1 VDTRRAVC
9 EAAGTLKLTRIMDAN
24 SSACRRRGLL
34 HLLVPLL
41 QLASAFAWA
50 ADVYQKAPPA
60 IREVLDAP
68 ATPVVSLSPTRDRLI
83 IVQGVRYPPL
93 ADLAEPMLRLAG
105 YRINPLNNGP
115 SRPPRYVSLALKP
128 IPDGPLKRV
137 SVPSNSRLG
146 SPAWSPDGKMFAFAR
161 YGSSVVELW
170 VVDAASGATRRL
182 RSVVLN
188 AGFGEPFQWMPDSQ
202 TLLCKLVPA
211 DRGRP
216 PAPPRLPAGPTVQES
231 DGKPAVVRT
240 YQDLL
245 GNTHDEALFDY
256 YARAQLALVN
266 VKTDKVTPVGKPSI
280 FNLVEPSP
288 DGRHL
293 LIAEIQKPYSYLLP
307 ASGFPQQVE
316 VWDRG
321 GNLAF
326 RLANI
331 PEQHEQPLGGV
342 MPGPR
347 RYHWRPT
354 APATLAWV
362 EALDGGDSK
371 RKVTHRDRVV
381 MLKAPFAGL
390 PEEIARTEH
399 RFSALTWGEKSSVA
413 LVREYQSSR
422 RWQRTWLINPDQPQ
436 NEPYLLWDQS
446 AQDRYNDPGAPLSKT
461 LPSGHRAMRVHDNA
475 LYLAGSGASPS
486 GDRPFLDRFDLTTLR
501 AERLFQ
507 SDESS
512 YESVVALVKD
522 DASQFITRHE
532 SAVDPPNYFL
542 RQPGGAAPVA
552 MTRFADPALKLRA
565 IQKQLV
571 TYTRDDGVELSF
583 TLYLPPD
590 YQPGTRLPTL
600 LWAYP
605 REYNDAD
612 NAGQITGSTN
622 RFTTIS
628 GASHLFFA
636 LHGYAV
642 LDGATMPV
650 VGSVKTANDTYL
662 EQITASARAAIQKAA
677 MLGVTDPDRVGVGGH
692 SYGAFM
698 TANLLAHSDLFRAG
712 IARSGAYNRT
722 LTPFGFQ
729 SERRTIWEAPEMYLE
744 NSPFLAAN
752 KINEPLLLIHGEL
765 DNNSGTFPIQSE
777 RLYEAIKGNGG
788 TARLVLL
795 PYESHSYDA
804 RESIEHVL
812 SEMLNWFDKHVKN
825 ASPP

>member
-1 VDTRRAVC
+1 MTALLLAVAVSFAP
-9 EAAGTLKLTRIMDAN
+9 AAE
-24 SSACRRRGLL
+24 
-34 HLLVPLL
+34 
-41 QLASAFAWA
+41 
-50 ADVYQKAPPA
+50 VYQKAPPA

-68 ATPVVSLSPTRDRLI
+68 ATPVVSLSPTRDRMI
-83 IVQGVRYPPL
+83 IVQGVRYPSL

-105 YRINPLNNGP
+105 SRINPINNGP

-128 IPDGPLKRV
+128 IPDGPLKRIA
-137 SVPSNSRLG
+137 VPGNSRLG
-146 SPAWSPDGKMFAFAR
+146 SPSWSPDGKMFAFAR
-161 YGSSVVELW
+161 YGSGSVELW
-170 VVDAASGATRRL
+170 VVEAANGATHRL
-182 RSVVLN
+182 RNVALN
-188 AGFGEPFQWMPDSQ
+188 AAFGEPFQWMPDSQ

-211 DRGRP
+211 DRGR
-216 PAPPRLPAGPTVQES
+216 APQSPRLPAGPTVQQS
-231 DGKPAVVRT
+231 NGKPAVVRT

-245 GNTHDEALFDY
+245 ENPHDEALFDF

-266 VKTDKVTPVGKPSI
+266 VKSDRATPVGRPSI
-280 FNLVEPSP
+280 FQSVEPSP
-288 DGRHL
+288 DGRYL

-316 VWDRG
+316 VWDRA

-342 MPGPR
+342 VPGPR
-347 RYHWRPT
+347 RFHWRPT
-354 APATLAWV
+354 APATLAWI
-362 EALDGGDSK
+362 EALDGGDPK
-371 RKVTHRDRVV
+371 KKVSHRDRVV

-422 RWQRTWLINPDQPQ
+422 RWQRTWLINPDQPKR
-436 NEPYLLWDQS
+436 EPYLLWDQS
-446 AQDRYNDPGAPLSKT
+446 IQDRYNDPGAPLSKT
-461 LPSGHRAMRVHDNA
+461 LPTGQRAMRVHGNA
-475 LYLAGSGASPS
+475 IYLAGTGASPA
-486 GDRPFLDRFDLTTLR
+486 GDRPFLDRFDLVTLKS
-501 AERLFQ
+501 ERLFQ
-507 SDESS
+507 SDEAS
-512 YESVVALVKD
+512 YESVIALVND
-522 DASQFITRHE
+522 DASQFITRRE
-532 SAVDPPNYFL
+532 SPTDPPNYFL
-542 RQPGGAAPVA
+542 RRPGDAAPVA
-552 MTRFADPALKLRA
+552 MTRFADPAPKLRT

-583 TLYLPPD
+583 TLYLPPY
-590 YQPGTRLPTL
+590 YQPGTRLPTV

-605 REYNDAD
+605 REFNDAD
-612 NAGQITGSTN
+612 NAGQVAGSTN

-628 GASHLFFA
+628 GNSHLFFV

-650 VGSVKTANDTYL
+650 VGSTKTANDTYL
-662 EQITASARAAIQKAA
+662 DQITASARAAIEKAVA
-677 MLGVTDPDRVGVGGH
+677 LGVTDPDRVGVGGH

-729 SERRTIWEAPEMYLE
+729 SERRTLWEAPEMYLE

-752 KINEPLLLIHGEL
+752 KINEPLLLIHGQL
-765 DNNSGTFPIQSE
+765 DNNAGTFPMQSE
-777 RLYEAIKGNGG
+777 RLYEALKGNGG
-788 TARLVLL
+788 TARLVML
-795 PYESHSYDA
+795 PFESHAYEA
-804 RESIEHVL
+804 RESVEHVL
-812 SEMLNWFDKHVKN
+812 WEMLTWFDRYVKN
-825 ASPP
+825 AAAP